1 MKIRVRFAPS
11 PTGPL
16 HIGGLRTALF
26 NYLIAKKSGGKF
38 ILRIEDTDSKRTVDG
53 AEKHIIDSLEWL
65 GLDFDEGPIRQSN
78 RSKLYK
84 KQVDKLLKQG
94 NAYYAFDS
102 QEDLDGAREAGGK
115 DFKYN
120 VKTRMGLNNSFTVSE
135 QEIKKR
141 VKVINDPAAIRN
153 VSEKLFS
160 TKYQKFMPDTIFSQN
175 IDEIRK
181 FFKKHK
187 KVIVKPINSYSG
199 NNIHLFTKFNLKFFQ
214 KFIKKHNH
222 IMCQKYLPKIKEGDK
237 RVFLING
244 KVRGAIS
251 RIPKKGSFLSNLS
264 KGAKPINVKLTNKEM
279 KISKLISKDLKK
291 DKIFFAGIDFI
302 DEQLNGDIN
311 VTSPTGL
318 KTFYDLSKINL
329 ASTFWKELKA

>member
-1 MKIRVRFAPS
+1 MTNKIIAIQGNHPS
-11 PTGPL
+11 NLNPL
-16 HIGGLRTALF
+16 TDTSIFLAHEIQKK
-26 NYLIAKKSGGKF
+26 NYKIFYYNPKDLSIINFKVIAKGFFVKF
-38 ILRIEDTDSKRTVDG
+38 DYRKKKFFEIL
-53 AEKHIIDSLEWL
+53 
-65 GLDFDEGPIRQSN
+65 
-78 RSKLYK
+78 K
-84 KQVDKLLKQG
+84 KQKLELIKCKYLLVRQDPPFNLEYICSTLILDK
-94 NAYYAFDS
+94 
-102 QEDLDGAREAGGK
+102 
-115 DFKYN
+115 
-120 VKTRMGLNNSFTVSE
+120 
-135 QEIKKR
+135 IKKR
-141 VKVINDPAAIRN
+141 VKVINDPTAIRN

-199 NNIHLFTKFNLKFFQ
+199 NNIHLLTKFNLKFFQ

-244 KVRGAIS
+244 KVCGAIS

-264 KGAKPINVKLTNKEM
+264 KGAKPINIKLTTKEI
-279 KISKLISKDLKK
+279 KISKLIGKDLKK

-311 VTSPTGL
+311 VTSPTGF